1 MSLRI
6 ELIDSPSE
14 FAALSQEWNAAL
26 SRSDGGSVFLTHQW
40 LSGSWSFLSETRKL
54 RVLVLREGARFAGA
68 LPLALETQRW
78 RPYPVR
84 CLVFLTDPIT
94 GNVRSDLMVDTDP
107 TEAVSICG
115 AFLRETRTEWDVG
128 IFDAMP
134 AESLLARRYDSFCA
148 AGGLHGPPLEEYWR
162 LHYLP
167 IEGTWEDYM
176 QSHSQHSR
184 EHLRRERAKLERLG
198 CITTEFATTHDAV
211 PGAVEI
217 FFALEKKSAKHRR
230 ADYTPLDA
238 RLSSYFQAQFHRL
251 AAAGLALVA
260 TLRLDGAPIA
270 SILATRYRGVIHT
283 LNDVYDPQFGKG
295 YPGHYLRGDLLRH
308 AWQHGYRV
316 VDFNGYGSHLQR
328 WRTVPGPHYRA
339 VFYSPSAYGSLL
351 SIFRQRFVPFARS
364 VLPSRWLPSPRPT
377 RPGDRGLEIVT

>member
-6 ELIDSPSE
+6 ELIDTPSE
-14 FAALSQEWNAAL
+14 FAAVSEEWNAAL
-26 SRSDGGSVFLTHQW
+26 SRSGGGSVFLTHQW
-40 LSGSWSFLSETRKL
+40 LSGSWSFLSATRKL
-54 RVLVLREGARFAGA
+54 RVLVLRDGARFAGA

-78 RPYPVR
+78 RPSPVR

-94 GNVRSDLMVDTDP
+94 GSVRSDLMVDTDAD
-107 TEAVSICG
+107 EAVSIC
-115 AFLRETRTEWDVG
+115 ASFLRETRTEWDVG
-128 IFDAMP
+128 IFDSMP
-134 AESLLARRYDSFCA
+134 AESPLVRRYGSFCA
-148 AGGLHGPPLEEYWR
+148 AGGLHGQPLEEYLR

-167 IEGTWEDYM
+167 VAGTWEEYM

-198 CITTEFATTHDAV
+198 RVSSEFATTQDAV
-211 PGAVEI
+211 LEAVKT
-217 FFALEKKSAKHRR
+217 FFALEKKSAKQGR
-230 ADYTPLDA
+230 ADYTPLDT
-238 RLSSYFQAQFHRL
+238 RLSSYFHTQFHGL

-283 LNDVYDPQFGKG
+283 LNDVYDPQSAKG

-308 AWQHGYRV
+308 AWQHGYRE

-328 WRTVPGPHYRA
+328 WRTVARPHYRA
-339 VFYSPSAYGSLL
+339 IFYSPSAYGRLQ
-351 SIFRQRFVPFARS
+351 SIFRLRLIPFARR
-364 VLPSRWLPSPRPT
+364 VLPSRWLPSPPPT
-377 RPGDRGLEIVT
+377 RPGDRGLAT